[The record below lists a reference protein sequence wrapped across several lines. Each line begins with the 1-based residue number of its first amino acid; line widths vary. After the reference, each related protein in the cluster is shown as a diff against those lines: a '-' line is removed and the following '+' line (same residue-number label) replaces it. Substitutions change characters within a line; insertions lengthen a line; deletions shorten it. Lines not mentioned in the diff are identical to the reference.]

1 MAKNTCLTR
10 VENLLKGSSIKSVK
24 RDEIINLIQQSM
36 AEKKLSG
43 MDEVNIDKIS
53 KDVTEQIK
61 AQKKQDKINA
71 VNDEIL
77 VRKKVEEQLENFKDD
92 PENGLISLLVG
103 TNELTTGARQS
114 VGVAQNAAQG
124 QLIAGFNA
132 ELKNAGVDKIFAD
145 ADMATQERIAIAMEE
160 FAQQK
165 TDIEKRTG
173 LKPPVTEKNPQIR
186 KLAEIME
193 SYSELVRQKLNAR
206 GANIEKMW
214 GYVVKQSYDQFNVRA
229 AANRLNKKLEEITV
243 PENLQGKDIN
253 YNKNFTAWKN
263 FILQYLDGDRTFA
276 NTDDIDNFL
285 LNAYNSIVGNKIQI
299 AEGAGNIFGT
309 KNVAKGANFKR
320 VLHYKSAKDWFAVNE
335 KFGTGSLKETYFS
348 GLMTAG
354 RNMGMIDSLGTKPKQ
369 NFEKI
374 RYAIQQRLISDQ
386 RLAAAQSISSYTPF
400 DKYMKVVDGTIH
412 TIEGGTIGFGA
423 AKWSAITRAV
433 GNTAKL
439 GGAVISAAADLGIYG
454 SEMKFQGRSFLGG
467 MYEGFTGLAR
477 RKNTQDKK
485 DLVEGMGF
493 LADGV
498 VYDVSGRHTVGDNL
512 TKGWTKIQRTFFKY
526 NLLSW
531 WTNTL
536 KENSMLGMANYYAKQ
551 KNLSFDKLNKPLQEF
566 FSLYNIDS
574 VKWDVI
580 RKTKNGMVKADDGT
594 EFINVANLD
603 QISDADIKRITG
615 IENLSKTE
623 LQIEKDKF
631 KYSVSG
637 ILLDRSIYAVIEPDA
652 RVKGIMTQ
660 GLLAGTG
667 MGEAIRFLGQ
677 FKAFPMSIMNKVLG
691 REMAYIRKGNRLGGL
706 STDAGRAEIGR
717 GIRGMSAL
725 IITSGFMGYI
735 AMTMKDLLKGKEPR
749 DPTSTKTIM
758 AAFLQGGGLGIYGD
772 VLFKEQR
779 DAGSVIA
786 GLIGPAPLT
795 AIDLGLAFKYAL
807 GLEGGKAG
815 KAAYRAISQNIP
827 FLNLFYAKIVFDYMI
842 GFQLMETVNPGVLK
856 RVEKR
861 MKKDYNQEYLFTK
874 PSTSNKGF

>member
-10 VENLLKGSSIKSVK
+10 VESLLKGSSIKSVK
-24 RDEIINLIQQSM
+24 RDEIINLIKQSI
-36 AEKKLSG
+36 AEKKRAGIDS
-43 MDEVNIDKIS
+43 VNVDKIA

-61 AQKKQDKINA
+61 AQKIQDKINA

-132 ELKNAGVDKIFAD
+132 ELKNANLEGMFDKAD
-145 ADMATQERIAIAMEE
+145 TRLQEEISITMEE
-160 FAQQK
+160 ISLG
-165 TDIEKRTG
+165 TE
-173 LKPPVTEKNPQIR
+173 VTTKNKDVK
-186 KLAEIME
+186 KLATIMVN
-193 SYSELVRQKLNAR
+193 YSELVRQKLNAR

-214 GYVVKQSYDQFNVRA
+214 GYIVKQSYDQFNVRA

-253 YNKNFTAWKN
+253 YYKNFTAWKN
-263 FILQYLDGDRTFA
+263 FIMQYLDGDRTFA

-299 AEGAGNIFGT
+299 AEGAGNVFGT
-309 KNVAKGANFKR
+309 KNVAKGANYKR

-374 RYAIQQRLISDQ
+374 RYAIQQRLVDGE
-386 RLAAAQSISSYTPF
+386 RLNAAQSISSYAPF

-412 TIEGGTIGFGA
+412 TIEGGSIGFGV
-423 AKWSAITRAV
+423 AKWSAISRAI

-467 MYEGFTGLAR
+467 MYEGFRGLAR

-512 TKGWTKIQRTFFKY
+512 TKGWTRIQRTFFKY

-566 FSLYNIDS
+566 FALYNIDS

-580 RKTKNGMVKADDGT
+580 RKNGMTKADDGT
-594 EFINVANLD
+594 EFINIANLD
-603 QISDADIKRITG
+603 QISDADIKRIKG
-615 IENLSKTE
+615 IDNLSKTE
-623 LQIEKDKF
+623 LQIE
-631 KYSVSG
+631 
-637 ILLDRSIYAVIEPDA
+637 
-652 RVKGIMTQ
+652 
-660 GLLAGTG
+660 
-667 MGEAIRFLGQ
+667 
-677 FKAFPMSIMNKVLG
+677 
-691 REMAYIRKGNRLGGL
+691 
-706 STDAGRAEIGR
+706 
-717 GIRGMSAL
+717 
-725 IITSGFMGYI
+725 
-735 AMTMKDLLKGKEPR
+735 
-749 DPTSTKTIM
+749 
-758 AAFLQGGGLGIYGD
+758 
-772 VLFKEQR
+772 
-779 DAGSVIA
+779 
-786 GLIGPAPLT
+786 
-795 AIDLGLAFKYAL
+795 
-807 GLEGGKAG
+807 
-815 KAAYRAISQNIP
+815 
-827 FLNLFYAKIVFDYMI
+827 
-842 GFQLMETVNPGVLK
+842 
-856 RVEKR
+856 
-861 MKKDYNQEYLFTK
+861 
-874 PSTSNKGF
+874 

>member
-10 VENLLKGSSIKSVK
+10 VESLLKGSSIKSVK
-24 RDEIINLIQQSM
+24 RDEIINLIKQSI

-43 MDEVNIDKIS
+43 IDEVNVDKIA

-71 VNDEIL
+71 LNDEIL

-103 TNELTTGARQS
+103 TNELTLGARQS

-132 ELKNAGVDKIFAD
+132 ELKNAGVDQFFAN

-173 LKPPVTEKNPQIR
+173 LKPPVTETNQDIK
-186 KLAEIME
+186 KVAEIME

-243 PENLQGKDIN
+243 PENLKGKDIN
-253 YNKNFTAWKN
+253 YYKNFTAWKN
-263 FILQYLDGDRTFA
+263 FIMQYLDGDRTFA
-276 NTDDIDNFL
+276 
-285 LNAYNSIVGNKIQI
+285 KIQI

-309 KNVAKGANFKR
+309 KNVAKGANYKR

-374 RYAIQQRLISDQ
+374 RYAIQQRLIDDE
-386 RLAAAQSISSYTPF
+386 RLNAAQSISSYAPF

-412 TIEGGTIGFGA
+412 TIEGGSIGFGV

-433 GNTAKL
+433 GNVGKL

-467 MYEGFTGLAR
+467 MYEGFKGLAR

-493 LADGV
+493 LADGII
-498 VYDVSGRHTVGDNL
+498 YDVSGRHTVGDNL
-512 TKGWTKIQRTFFKY
+512 TKGWTRIQRTFFKY

-566 FSLYNIDS
+566 FGLYNIDS

-580 RKTKNGMVKADDGT
+580 RKNGMAKADDGT

-615 IENLSKTE
+615 IDNLSKTE

-667 MGEAIRFLGQ
+667 MGEAIRFVGQ

-691 REMAYIRKGNRLGGL
+691 REMAYIRKGKRLGGL
-706 STDAGRAEIGR
+706 STEAGRAEIGR
-717 GIRGMSAL
+717 GIRGMAAL
-725 IITSGFMGYI
+725 IITSGFMGYM

-749 DPTSTKTIM
+749 DPTKFKTIM
-758 AAFLQGGGLGIYGD
+758 AGFLQGGGLGIYGD

-786 GLIGPAPLT
+786 GLVGPAPTT
-795 AIDLGLAFKYAL
+795 AVDLGLALQYAL
-807 GLEGGKAG
+807 LGEGGKSA
-815 KAAYRAISQNIP
+815 KAAYRAISSNIP
-827 FLNLFYAKIVFDYMI
+827 FLNLFYIKVAFDYLI
-842 GFQLMETVNPGVLK
+842 GFQIMETLNPGVLK
-856 RVEKR
+856 RVERR

>member
-10 VENLLKGSSIKSVK
+10 VESLLKGSSIKSVK
-24 RDEIINLIQQSM
+24 RDEIINLIKQSI

-43 MDEVNIDKIS
+43 IDEVNVDKIA

-71 VNDEIL
+71 LNDEIL

-103 TNELTTGARQS
+103 TNELTIGARQS

-132 ELKNAGVDKIFAD
+132 ELKNAGVDQFFAN

-173 LKPPVTEKNPQIR
+173 LKPPVTETNQDIK
-186 KLAEIME
+186 KVAEIME

-253 YNKNFTAWKN
+253 YYKNFTAWKN
-263 FILQYLDGDRTFA
+263 FIMQYLDGDRTFA
-276 NTDDIDNFL
+276 NTDDVDNFL

-309 KNVAKGANFKR
+309 KNVAKGANYKR

-374 RYAIQQRLISDQ
+374 RYAIQQRLIDDE
-386 RLAAAQSISSYTPF
+386 RLNAAQSISSYAPF

-412 TIEGGTIGFGA
+412 TIEGGSIGFGV

-433 GNTAKL
+433 TNTTKL

-467 MYEGFTGLAR
+467 MYEGFAGLAR

-493 LADGV
+493 LADGI

-566 FSLYNIDS
+566 FALYNIDS

-580 RKTKNGMVKADDGT
+580 RKNGMSKADDGT

-615 IENLSKTE
+615 IDNLSKTE

-660 GLLAGTG
+660 GTLAGTG
-667 MGEAIRFLGQ
+667 MGEAIRFIGQ

-691 REMAYIRKGNRLGGL
+691 REMAYIRKGKRLGGL
-706 STDAGRAEIGR
+706 STEAGRAEIGR
-717 GIRGMSAL
+717 GIRGMAAL
-725 IITSGFMGYI
+725 VITSGFMGYM

-749 DPTSTKTIM
+749 DPTKGKTIM

-779 DAGSVIA
+779 DAGSVVA
-786 GLIGPAPLT
+786 GLVGPVPVT
-795 AIDLGLAFKYAL
+795 AVDLGLAFKYAL
-807 GLEGGKAG
+807 GLEGGKAA
-815 KAAYRAISQNIP
+815 KAAYRAISSNIP
-827 FLNLFYAKIVFDYMI
+827 FLNLFYIKSAFDYMI
-842 GFQLMETVNPGVLK
+842 GFQLMETINPGVLK
-856 RVEKR
+856 RVERR

>member
-24 RDEIINLIQQSM
+24 RDEIINLIKQSI
-36 AEKKLSG
+36 AEKKWAGIDS
-43 MDEVNIDKIS
+43 VNVDKIA

-61 AQKKQDKINA
+61 AQKIQDKINA

-132 ELKNAGVDKIFAD
+132 ELKNANLEGMFDKAD
-145 ADMATQERIAIAMEE
+145 TRLQEEISITMEE
-160 FAQQK
+160 ISLG
-165 TDIEKRTG
+165 TE
-173 LKPPVTEKNPQIR
+173 VTTKNKDVKQ
-186 KLAEIME
+186 LAKIME
-193 SYSELVRQKLNAR
+193 NYSELVRQKLNAR

-243 PENLQGKDIN
+243 PENLKGKDIN
-253 YNKNFTAWKN
+253 YHKNFTAWKN
-263 FILQYLDGDRTFA
+263 FIMQYLDGDRTFA

-299 AEGAGNIFGT
+299 AEGAGNVFGT
-309 KNVAKGANFKR
+309 KNVAKGANYKR

-374 RYAIQQRLISDQ
+374 RYAIQQRLIDGE
-386 RLAAAQSISSYTPF
+386 RLNAAQSISSYAPF

-512 TKGWTKIQRTFFKY
+512 TKGWTRIQRTFFKY

-536 KENSMLGMANYYAKQ
+536 KENAMLGMANYYAKQ

-566 FSLYNIDS
+566 FALYNIDS

-580 RKTKNGMVKADDGT
+580 RKNGMAKADDGT
-594 EFINVANLD
+594 EFINIANLD

-615 IENLSKTE
+615 IDNLSKTE

-667 MGEAIRFLGQ
+667 MGEAIRFVGQ

-691 REMAYIRKGNRLGGL
+691 REMAYIRKGKRLGGL
-706 STDAGRAEIGR
+706 STEAGRAEIGR
-717 GIRGMSAL
+717 GIRGMAAL
-725 IITSGFMGYI
+725 VITSGFMGYM

-749 DPTSTKTIM
+749 DPTKRKTIM

-779 DAGSVIA
+779 DAGSVVA
-786 GLIGPAPLT
+786 GLVGPVPVT
-795 AIDLGLAFKYAL
+795 AVDLGLALQYAL
-807 GLEGGKAG
+807 LGEGGKSG
-815 KAAYRAISQNIP
+815 KAAYRAISSNIP
-827 FLNLFYAKIVFDYMI
+827 FLNLFYLKIAFDYLI
-842 GFQLMETVNPGVLK
+842 GFQIMETVNPGVLK
-856 RVEKR
+856 RVERR